1 MIAITN
7 VTLSC
12 LVLVFI
18 EFGFQNLNRTHF
30 CPCRNNHII
39 RRFSRLKKFEITYS
53 RITAHRRT
61 VQKKSRILH
70 CRERQ
75 HATEIDTA
83 SFLQRTKY
91 SIKCRKDCT
100 PCDCRISDYEV
111 FKQKNSIDHRHNN
124 SRLISTIRI
133 EFNRFRLQYSRGV
146 MLQFTMGF
154 INTTRSIGGGH

>member
-1 MIAITN
+1 MLIMVKRKRQSKSKFFDQISTTMIAITN

-75 HATEIDTA
+75 YAT
-83 SFLQRTKY
+83 
-91 SIKCRKDCT
+91 
-100 PCDCRISDYEV
+100 
-111 FKQKNSIDHRHNN
+111 
-124 SRLISTIRI
+124 
-133 EFNRFRLQYSRGV
+133 
-146 MLQFTMGF
+146 
-154 INTTRSIGGGH
+154 